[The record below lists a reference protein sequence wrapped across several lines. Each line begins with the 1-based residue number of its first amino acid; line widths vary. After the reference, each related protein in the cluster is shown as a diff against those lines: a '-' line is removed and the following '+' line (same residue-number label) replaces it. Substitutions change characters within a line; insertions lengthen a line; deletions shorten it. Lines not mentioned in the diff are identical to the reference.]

1 MAVTERGGCYLREIV
16 VIGKVLRKAGIYC
29 LKNGGVLLLNFISRR
44 RNKTSAANSNINE
57 HEVKIYLRHG
67 LEKER
72 DYHSRR
78 YLICVLEME

>member
-44 RNKTSAANSNINE
+44 RNKTPAANSNVNE
-57 HEVKIYLRHG
+57 QVKIYLRYD
-67 LEKER
+67 LERERER
-72 DYHSRR
+72 DYHGRQ
-78 YLICVLEME
+78 YLIHVL